1 MNRSLALETLQRNF
15 PAGADAAL
23 IISPVNR
30 RYYTGMPSTDGALLV
45 TPTDAV
51 LLVDFRY
58 IERARQV
65 AAGCEVVLRDRL
77 FPQLRALLEARG
89 ARTLA
94 VETERMTVAEFS
106 RLRAGLPGIMLRESG
121 ELDREITRQRAVKT
135 PGEIESVRAAQR
147 ITDRSFTELL
157 NFLRPGITER
167 QAACELVRLMREFG
181 SEGEAFDTI
190 AVAGPNSSMPHGV
203 PTDRPLAAGDF
214 FTLDFGAKKDGYCSD
229 MTRTVA
235 IGYATDEMRQVYDTV
250 LRAQRAALAVIRPG
264 VSCREIDGTAR
275 QIIEEEAGYRGCFG
289 HSLGH
294 SLGLEI
300 HESPVFSPLSQDT
313 TQAGNLLSVEPGI
326 YLEGRFGVRIEDIVW
341 ITESGCEN
349 LTGSAKELLV
359 L

>member
-1 MNRSLALETLQRNF
+1 MERSLALEALQRNF
-15 PAGADAAL
+15 PDGADAAL

-30 RYYTGMPSTDGALLV
+30 RYYTGMLSTDGVLLV
-45 TPTDAV
+45 TRTDAV

-77 FPQLRALLEARG
+77 FPQLLALLEARG
-89 ARTLA
+89 ARSLA

-106 RLRAGLPGIMLRESG
+106 RLRGGLPGITLLETG
-121 ELDREITRQRAVKT
+121 GLDQAITRQRAVKT
-135 PGEIESVRAAQR
+135 PGEIASVRAAQQ
-147 ITDRSFTELL
+147 ITDRSFAELL
-157 NFLRPGITER
+157 NFLRPGVTER
-167 QAACELVRLMREFG
+167 QAASELARLMREFG

-235 IGYATDEMRQVYDTV
+235 IGHVTDEMRRVYDTV
-250 LRAQRAALAVIRPG
+250 LRAQQAALAAIRPG
-264 VSCREIDGTAR
+264 VPCREVDGAAR
-275 QIIEEEAGYRGCFG
+275 RIIEEEAGYRGCFG

-300 HESPVFSPLSQDT
+300 HETPVFSPLSKDDAQV
-313 TQAGNLLSVEPGI
+313 GNLLSVEPGI

-341 ITESGCEN
+341 ITESGCED
-349 LTGSAKELLV
+349 LTHSPKELLI